1 MMDKKELEIMEMD
14 KVSGGYLW
22 SDPAVP
28 PWDHEIPDE
37 LNPVIERQNQ

>member
-1 MMDKKELEIMEMD
+1 MMDKKELEIMEMDKKELEIMEMD

-28 PWDHEIPDE
+28 PWEWSGEDD
-37 LNPVIERQNQ
+37 